1 MLVVEVGGIA
11 TQDDLVVA
19 CACWVWWW
27 TAFEKLHFL
36 FKLLFPTLGYN
47 VVWGEGAR
55 IGGAALY
62 LWEKSKIHLAMI
74 EISINICLLQCMANS
89 LTNKQ
94 VLIKSLQTVGLCL
107 TVSIS
112 SAWQRCCRAIR
123 TSQDVLPRGL
133 MFTLFFFKKVKGLYS
148 RSTYNTG

>member
-1 MLVVEVGGIA
+1 M
-11 TQDDLVVA
+11 
-19 CACWVWWW
+19 
-27 TAFEKLHFL
+27 
-36 FKLLFPTLGYN
+36 
-47 VVWGEGAR
+47 VWGEGAR

-112 SAWQRCCRAIR
+112 SA
-123 TSQDVLPRGL
+123 
-133 MFTLFFFKKVKGLYS
+133 
-148 RSTYNTG
+148 